1 MDKHWLLIKPFEGIQ
16 IVNISRFLITT
27 TPMVQKCTQSKIHKR
42 IQKKGQGDLC
52 RSFFI
57 DSYETKWTQGLGIF
71 RSTFMRSSSP

>member
-57 DSYETKWTQGLGIF
+57 DSFKSKWAGGLGIF
-71 RSTFMRSSSP
+71 RSTFIL